1 MQIFLNW
8 VKKWQTLIKLVLFL
22 SIASLVIVEI
32 TRLFKTISFDK
43 IVEILGKL
51 SPLNVIFL
59 ALFGFMAVA
68 PMIFYDSILNKELNQ
83 KQKLSYL
90 LETSWTINSLNNMI
104 GFAGLVDIGL
114 RYSFYGDEERPEKSM
129 QGISRV
135 IPYFMSGF
143 SLFALISLV
152 LTGLFPLSIGIK
164 QYWPVLL
171 GASLYLPI
179 VLFVSNRKNWA
190 YFGQLGGKTILS
202 LVLAS
207 ALDWACVLSFFLLV
221 GYILGYNLPSYDVI
235 PLFMIAIT
243 IGIMSMIPGSLGS
256 FDLIMVSGLVG
267 LGIDKAQALSW
278 LLVFRL
284 FYYILPFCL
293 GVVLFLKNMGGRLN
307 EKYLGI
313 PQKVIE
319 ALSAIVLVWGLR
331 LFGFF
336 LIVSAIV
343 PQELGH
349 LPLLRELT
357 PSTGQFVFQLPSIV
371 LGVLFFL
378 LARLVKR
385 RLKFTLT
392 LATVLGLV
400 SLVYLNIGSFSLPS
414 SLFLVVLLFL
424 VWWNKDTF
432 VRRHYIYAWEDCY
445 KDISY
450 IGGSFFLTLVLLGH
464 LNPHHVF
471 KLKHLSHLVTH
482 WIHFLGLSLILV
494 ILYVLVLRE
503 SNKIKENFGE
513 VFDKQRYQDFIATI
527 PNLNLDAALAFLG
540 DKYLYW
546 YQEDGQDKV
555 VFQFAIENNK
565 CVVMSDPLAH
575 LGYLEKG
582 LSQFLAEAENANISV
597 IFYEVNQETTLLL
610 HEYGYD
616 FMKFGETAQVSLD
629 EFTTEGKHGKKFR
642 TVVNKLENKGYQF
655 QVLQPPFD
663 KKMLNT
669 LKEISDS
676 WLDGRQEKGFSL
688 GYFDEKYIQLAPIA
702 LVSDEEDNI
711 QAFVTFLASNG
722 PNEASIDLMRY
733 DLKTAPNGIM
743 DYLFVKLLLHFKEEG
758 VTFFDLGMAPL
769 SNVGTEK
776 HSFLQ
781 EKVAYLIYAFTNRF
795 YSFSGLRQYKQKFN
809 PIWSTRYVA
818 YPRDTWLILDML
830 AIYRVDNRKVK
841 RLSYGLFILNS
852 IKRR

>member
-1 MQIFLNW
+1 MRTILNC
-8 VKKWQTLIKLVLFL
+8 VKKWQTLIKITLFL
-22 SIASLVIVEI
+22 SIVSLVIVEI
-32 TRLFKTISFDK
+32 IRLFKTISFDK
-43 IVEILGKL
+43 IGAILGEL
-51 SPLNVIFL
+51 SPIKVISL
-59 ALFGFMAVA
+59 ALLGSMAVA
-68 PMIFYDSILNKELNQ
+68 PMMVYDRILNKELNQ

-104 GFAGLVDIGL
+104 GFAGLVDVGL
-114 RYSFYGDEERPEKSM
+114 RYSFYGDEERSEKSM

-143 SLFALISLV
+143 SLFALISLIF
-152 LTGLFPLSIGIK
+152 TIIFPISMGIK
-164 QYWPVLL
+164 QYWPALL
-171 GASLYLPI
+171 GACLYLPI
-179 VLFVSNRKNWA
+179 ILFVSNRKKWV
-190 YFGQLGGKTILS
+190 YFGQLSGRTILS
-202 LVLAS
+202 LVLTS
-207 ALDWACVLSFFLLV
+207 ALDWASVLSFFLLV
-221 GYILGYNLPSYDVI
+221 GYVLGYNLPIYDVI

-243 IGIMSMIPGSLGS
+243 IGIISMIPGSLGS

-267 LGIDKAQALSW
+267 LGIDKDQALSW

-313 PQKVIE
+313 PQKVIGS
-319 ALSAIVLVWGLR
+319 LSTIVLVWGLR
-331 LFGFF
+331 LFAFF
-336 LIVSAIV
+336 LVVSAIV

-414 SLFLVVLLFL
+414 SLFLMVLLFL
-424 VWWNKDTF
+424 VWWNKDIF

-565 CVVMSDPLAH
+565 CVVRSDPLAH
-575 LGYLEKG
+575 SGYLEKG
-582 LSQFLAEAENANISV
+582 LSQFLAEAEDANISV

-655 QVLQPPFD
+655 EVLQPPFD
-663 KKMLNT
+663 EELLSV
-669 LKEISDS
+669 LKGISDS

-702 LVSDEEDNI
+702 LVRDEENKV

-733 DLKTAPNGIM
+733 DLKTASNGIM

-758 VTFFDLGMAPL
+758 VTYFDLGMAPL

-795 YSFSGLRQYKQKFN
+795 YSFSGLRQYKQKFS
-809 PIWSTRYVA
+809 PVWMPRYIA
-818 YPRDTWLILDML
+818 YPRNTWLILDML

-841 RLSYGLFILNS
+841 
-852 IKRR
+852 K